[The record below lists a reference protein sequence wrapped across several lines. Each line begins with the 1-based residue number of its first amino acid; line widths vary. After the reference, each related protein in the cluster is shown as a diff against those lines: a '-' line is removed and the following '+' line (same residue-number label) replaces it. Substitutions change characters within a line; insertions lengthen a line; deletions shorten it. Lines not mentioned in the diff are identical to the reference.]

1 MHELNAQLS
10 QLPEFL
16 HSEIAAHTGQ
26 TAGLP
31 LVHIIARYRDSAAQ
45 LIAQK
50 QANYRPGPP
59 NDILAGHRATRE
71 ELQQTVD
78 LRGLPAI
85 IPNPFED
92 SVQAHITAESIRF
105 LNLFINGLS
114 SIQARL
120 ADEERQRQAAE
131 LLAKRQA
138 EEAAL
143 QLAQR
148 QAEEAA
154 RLHAQHQAAEA
165 GRQLAQRQAEEAAQ
179 LAARQ
184 LAQQQA
190 ETAARALT
198 QRRAE
203 EAALEE
209 MRLALELRPASGS
222 QAAQIPAVIAEGSA
236 PKTSAAH
243 PVKEIVF
250 IPGPAAMAEIERATL
265 VLKRNIDVAVT
276 EFASAIAPHLRMP
289 EVTVNATR

>member
-1 MHELNAQLS
+1 
-10 QLPEFL
+10 
-16 HSEIAAHTGQ
+16 
-26 TAGLP
+26 
-31 LVHIIARYRDSAAQ
+31 
-45 LIAQK
+45 
-50 QANYRPGPP
+50 
-59 NDILAGHRATRE
+59 
-71 ELQQTVD
+71 